1 MEEDDRAFLCS
12 FSGSQRPCT
21 QYYRSYPRIRMV
33 SCSMFTS
40 LTPVIRFIEGIVVGE
55 IKREKLELVAIYRA
69 SIVARSF
76 GGSREAIVIAFFR
89 QQSSSFRNLYCKD
102 T

>member
-12 FSGSQRPCT
+12 FSGSQRPCA

-33 SCSMFTS
+33 SCSVFTS

-55 IKREKLELVAIYRA
+55 IKEKNSNLLLFIERALWLVA
-69 SIVARSF
+69 SVGVAKQF
-76 GGSREAIVIAFFR
+76 VIAFFR